1 MLIFT
6 RNVTRKEKKKK
17 QLYRRNFLMRLDLV
31 LLSSDQVTTRKDHE
45 HFLAG
50 RDHNFVIKNRVKGK
64 TLIKDNCTTIPENIT
79 FCSFYK

>member
-17 QLYRRNFLMRLDLV
+17 KKFLMRLDLV

-50 RDHNFVIKNRVKGK
+50 KDHNFVIKNRVKEIGRAHV
-64 TLIKDNCTTIPENIT
+64 
-79 FCSFYK
+79 